1 MAMMSEFLQLN
12 NHVVSKSFLT
22 LSKMIC
28 SFTLIW
34 ALWTQDPCFLMFC
47 FCPSLPLFSED
58 KAALA
63 KLVEA
68 IKTNYN
74 DRYEEVSLF
83 PAVVAIAETNTL
95 QLYYFKL
102 IYLTLCNQI
111 A

>member
-1 MAMMSEFLQLN
+1 
-12 NHVVSKSFLT
+12 
-22 LSKMIC
+22 
-28 SFTLIW
+28 
-34 ALWTQDPCFLMFC
+34 MFC

-102 IYLTLCNQI
+102 IYLTLYNQI